1 MNGHNVIMFFHR
13 ISLKL
18 RPTLK
23 TESEIVLLAERKV
36 LLTLTF
42 QRRTSKETFV
52 PHFVFQPLCQDK
64 NKHLDESEKR
74 ATGVSKKIV
83 RMFHFL
89 SNCVSVVELQLLG
102 LGGPRIVSTIH
113 S

>member
-1 MNGHNVIMFFHR
+1 MNGHHVIMFFHR

-52 PHFVFQPLCQDK
+52 PQ
-64 NKHLDESEKR
+64 
-74 ATGVSKKIV
+74 I
-83 RMFHFL
+83 
-89 SNCVSVVELQLLG
+89 
-102 LGGPRIVSTIH
+102 TIH
-113 S
+113 TVKLFKTLHIFKFITLNQKIREVEHFHQIFWIYD

>member
-74 ATGVSKKIV
+74 ATGVSKNCPNV
-83 RMFHFL
+83 PL
-89 SNCVSVVELQLLG
+89 SFKLCLSCRAAAARSGRSKDRVH
-102 LGGPRIVSTIH
+102 H